1 MSSRKKPPA
10 ELLPLRASIA
20 DGHPRAALVP
30 LDDGDDLERFRL
42 ARNSLFQDLLAR
54 SAKSGRISL
63 ADALKKGDSPS
74 LRRKFP
80 CKFEPSKGT
89 VPLFQQAASGS

>member
-80 CKFEPSKGT
+80 LQIRAVERDCPPFSAGC
-89 VPLFQQAASGS
+89 